1 MPGSLV
7 LIQETTVSSATASV
21 TLTGIDST
29 YDVYKVVAS
38 NIVPASD
45 SQAIRIRV
53 GTGGTPDSDSEYDMA
68 YKVFESNT
76 SFGNH
81 AEVNQTSW
89 RGVTYGTGTGEA
101 GNLIIYCFNFSNAS
115 EYSFITQ
122 EEVTYT
128 NTPHLA
134 SFTGG
139 AVHTVAEA
147 NNSISFH
154 MASGNIASGTFKLY
168 GLKK

>member
-1 MPGSLV
+1 MAGSL
-7 LIQETTVSSATASV
+7 IKINEAIVSSAVPSV
-21 TLTGIDST
+21 TLTGINST
-29 YDVYKVVAS
+29 YDVYQVVAS

-68 YKVFESNT
+68 FKVFESNT
-76 SFGNH
+76 GFGNH

-89 RGVTYGTGTGEA
+89 RGVTYGTNTNEA
-101 GNLIIYCFNFSNAS
+101 GNLLINCFNFSNAS
-115 EYSFITQ
+115 NFSYITL
-122 EEVTYT
+122 EENTFT
-128 NTPHLA
+128 NSAHLA

-139 AVHTVAEA
+139 AVHTVNEA
-147 NNSISFH
+147 NDSISFH

>member
-7 LIQETTVSSATASV
+7 LIQETTVSSATPSV

-147 NNSISFH
+147 NDSISFH

>member
-7 LIQETTVSSATASV
+7 KIAETTVSSAVASV

-76 SFGNH
+76 GFGDH

-147 NNSISFH
+147 NDSISFH